1 MMNEYELSKI
11 REIFSRLFVLAIKH
25 KMNLKSFTF
34 LLGKS
39 TFINKIEKNIYDEY
53 FDKPIE
59 EIFNA
64 ITGLLIENDDSYGI
78 YNDAYWAGYSY
89 FNLYIFLHKNFAYL
103 FLKLPLDKMLD
114 IYSIFHEMD
123 VSALI
128 DYFNELETKQTI
140 LRILCTNK
148 HCSLRD
154 INIATSININ
164 TLMKYNACDESLYNG
179 SFQNIIKL
187 ALYFDVPISL
197 FMKENY
203 DFIIQKQVS

>member
-25 KMNLKSFTF
+25 KMNLQSFTF

-39 TFINKIEKNIYDEY
+39 AFINKIEKNIYDEY

-64 ITGLLIENDDSYGI
+64 VTGLLIENDDSYGI

-89 FNLYIFLHKNFAYL
+89 FNLYICLHKNFAYL

-123 VSALI
+123 VSI
-128 DYFNELETKQTI
+128 FY
-140 LRILCTNK
+140 
-148 HCSLRD
+148 
-154 INIATSININ
+154 
-164 TLMKYNACDESLYNG
+164 
-179 SFQNIIKL
+179 
-187 ALYFDVPISL
+187 
-197 FMKENY
+197 
-203 DFIIQKQVS
+203 